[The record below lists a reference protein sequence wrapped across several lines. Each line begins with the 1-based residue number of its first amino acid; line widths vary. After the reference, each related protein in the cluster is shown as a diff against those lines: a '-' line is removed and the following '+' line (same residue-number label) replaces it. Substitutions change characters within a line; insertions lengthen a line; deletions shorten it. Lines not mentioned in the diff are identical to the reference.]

1 MKKPCLDDL
10 ITFLGPLV
18 ECACSGETS
27 KETEKRKEILVNI
40 ILVIL
45 LHPISGLG
53 YIIYL

>member
-1 MKKPCLDDL
+1 MKKACLDDL

-53 YIIYL
+53 YIKYL